1 METEGIC
8 CIYSSV
14 DLGDVHIP
22 VCESESEKLKM
33 KSESESD
40 VHIPVSKS

>member
-1 METEGIC
+1 M
-8 CIYSSV
+8 YSSV

-22 VCESESEKLKM
+22 VCESEREQGRVKV

-40 VHIPVSKS
+40 VHIPVSKISMYL